1 MLYAWYRINQIGNAI
16 SKPGA
21 FIHHKVLDVIYTDV
35 VEMFLVRAV
44 YCLSIIVWLF
54 EAFFERN
61 TFRAVVLAIALLI
74 LDGAFVGLI
83 SILVPFTL
91 KIISGLTAPFAY
103 INNRCQEKLYEE
115 LSDEPYFQTSDGRG
129 IGPNAVVG
137 IRYFI
142 EMEKKNSKTGFYKAK
157 YIGK

>member
-1 MLYAWYRINQIGNAI
+1 MYALKHGINKIGHAI

-21 FIHHKVLDVIYTDV
+21 FIHHKVLDAIDTDV
-35 VEMFLVRAV
+35 VKMFLVSAV
-44 YCLSIIVWLF
+44 YCLSIILWLIEVF
-54 EAFFERN
+54 TDRSIFG
-61 TFRAVVLAIALLI
+61 AVVMAVALLI
-74 LDGAFVGLI
+74 LDGVLVGLI
-83 SILVPFTL
+83 DVLVPFTL
-91 KIISGLTAPFAY
+91 KIISRVTAPFAY
-103 INNRCQEKLYEE
+103 INNRCQENLYGE
-115 LSDEPYFQTSDGRG
+115 LSGEPYFQTSDGIG